1 MGGVFF
7 GVFWVFRGPGVFQC
21 LPWYGRDVGP
31 GDHTMGTVPV
41 RIAIGPRH
49 LSDPSQPTECLD
61 SESSSWSKMALLVY
75 NSLCGLDLSAD
86 HGLILD

>member
-1 MGGVFF
+1 MDRVFF
-7 GVFWVFRGPGVFQC
+7 GVFWVFSGPGVFQC
-21 LPWYGRDVGP
+21 SPWYGRDDAP